1 MTTIAKE
8 MRPGTSWWEAVSE
21 AIAALAGECGKLLPL
36 ALESENVWK
45 SKSFLFLNVVMN

>member
-1 MTTIAKE
+1 MTTVAKD

-36 ALESENVWK
+36 ALETENTCK
-45 SKSFLFLNVVMN
+45 SMLLLFLIALAK